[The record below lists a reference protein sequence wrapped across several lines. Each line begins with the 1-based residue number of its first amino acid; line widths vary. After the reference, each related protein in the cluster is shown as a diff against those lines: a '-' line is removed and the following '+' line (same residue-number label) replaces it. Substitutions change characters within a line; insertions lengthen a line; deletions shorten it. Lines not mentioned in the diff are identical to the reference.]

1 MSKKI
6 KIMALKTLAELK
18 TGRDF
23 NDVLES
29 YSNIKDTVG
38 FQDDQATTADST
50 AAITAANI
58 ATGIVQ
64 CTPTADREKDTD
76 TAANLISGL
85 KLTRDNDSFDFS
97 IINLATDGTSF
108 ITVDEGTGVT
118 LVGNM
123 VVSAQDA
130 AEDAFTSGV
139 GMFRIR
145 RTSSTAVTL
154 YRIA

>member
-1 MSKKI
+1 
-6 KIMALKTLAELK
+6 MALKTLAELK

-29 YSNIKDTVG
+29 YSNISDRVG
-38 FQDDQATTADST
+38 TQGAQATTADST
-50 AAITAANI
+50 AVITAANI

-76 TAANLISGL
+76 TAVNLISGL

-139 GMFRIR
+139 GMFRLR